1 MNEEKKNAVEEN
13 ETSYTPA
20 VRERNMN
27 KSYSTAKTQ
36 NEEKKKTT
44 PEEYFRWS
52 IFGIA
57 MVLLF
62 IASFQL
68 YFSMQ
73 EVIRTWFEWQ
83 YVSLFKSVYNLLI
96 IALCI
101 YIIKL
106 YIFRK
111 QA

>member
-1 MNEEKKNAVEEN
+1 MNEENKTIVEES
-13 ETSYTPA
+13 EASDTPA
-20 VRERNMN
+20 VRGKNTN
-27 KSYSTAKTQ
+27 SGYTARTQ

-44 PEEYFRWS
+44 PEEYFRWGV
-52 IFGIA
+52 FGTTMLLLIIA
-57 MVLLF
+57 
-62 IASFQL
+62 AFQL

-83 YVSLFKSVYNLLI
+83 YVSLFKSAYNLVI

-101 YIIKL
+101 YIIRL